1 MGYCETHDL
10 EFNMTCPACDHELN
24 YMQRTHLLDAFRAG
38 VRGKTYTNGS
48 YRPPYSS
55 DSCGQTSEYVAAW
68 NDGLNFCKRKSP
80 VGNTNDKKRYS
91 KGKKLSEGDTN
102 MAGKKKATTTK
113 PDTDISFEQMLGEAT
128 VASSTPKKGDKPI
141 IKLDADMS
149 VKFLDFL
156 RYKKE
161 YKAAEGNMRAA
172 EGPLLEFCIDRQDT
186 DGLKDDFHGSY
197 TVISADGK
205 TSATFITQDKFSPSQ
220 EAEDQETLKTILGDK
235 YATEV
240 IKTSTVILR
249 PEVFED
255 ETLKKELVAKMGA
268 DFSKFFMTTHKYSMK
283 EGFGERLYR
292 IANSMANLIRLR
304 TICGKAKPYIK

>member
-10 EFNMTCPACDHELN
+10 EFNMTCPACDYELN

-38 VRGKTYTNGS
+38 VRGKAFLNS
-48 YRPPYSS
+48 QP
-55 DSCGQTSEYVAAW
+55 EYVTAW

-91 KGKKLSEGDTN
+91 KGKKLTEGDTN
-102 MAGKKKATTTK
+102 MAGKKKATTAT
-113 PDTDISFEQMLGEAT
+113 PDISFEQMLGEAT

-172 EGPLLEFCIDRQDT
+172 EGPLLEYCIERQDT

-197 TVISADGK
+197 TVISEDGK

-220 EAEDQETLKTILGDK
+220 ESEDQEALKTLLGDK

-255 ETLKKELVAKMGA
+255 EALKKELVAKMGT

-283 EGFGERLYR
+283 EGFAERLYR
-292 IANSMANLIRLR
+292 IANGMANLIRLR
-304 TICGKAKPYIK
+304 TLCGKAKPYIK

>member
-1 MGYCETHDL
+1 MGGHCKTHNS

-24 YMQRTHLLDAFRAG
+24 YINKTYLLDAFRAG
-38 VRGKTYTNGS
+38 VRGL
-48 YRPPYSS
+48 PYINQSS
-55 DSCGQTSEYVAAW
+55 PEYVAAW
-68 NDGLNFCKRKSP
+68 NDGLNFAQIP
-80 VGNTNDKKRYS
+80 GNLITKKRYS
-91 KGKKLSEGDTN
+91 KGKQSEKLTEGDTN
-102 MAGKKKATTTK
+102 MAGKKKATTIAPEST
-113 PDTDISFEQMLGEAT
+113 ISFEQMLGEAT
-128 VASSTPKKGDKPI
+128 VASSTPKKGDKPV
-141 IKLDADMS
+141 IKLDKDMS
-149 VKFLDFL
+149 VKFQDFL

-172 EGPLLEFCIDRQDT
+172 EGPLLEYCIERQDT

-197 TVISADGK
+197 TVISEDGK

-220 EAEDQETLKTILGDK
+220 EAEDQEALKTLLGDK

-255 ETLKKELVAKMGA
+255 ETLKKELVAKMGT

-283 EGFGERLYR
+283 EGFAERLYR
-292 IANSMANLIRLR
+292 IANGMANLIRLR
-304 TICGKAKPYIK
+304 TLCGKAKPYIK

>member
-1 MGYCETHDL
+1 MNRTYLL
-10 EFNMTCPACDHELN
+10 E
-24 YMQRTHLLDAFRAG
+24 AFRAG
-38 VRGKTYTNGS
+38 VRVKAYLNS
-48 YRPPYSS
+48 QP
-55 DSCGQTSEYVAAW
+55 EYVAAW
-68 NDGLNFCKRKSP
+68 NEGLNFCKQQTP
-80 VGNTNDKKRYS
+80 IGNKVEKKRYIKS
-91 KGKKLSEGDTN
+91 KKHSEGDTT
-102 MAGKKKATTTK
+102 MAGKKKATTTA
-113 PDTDISFEQMLGEAT
+113 PEETMSFDQMLGEAT
-128 VASSTPKKGDKPI
+128 VASSAPKKGDKPI
-141 IKLDADMS
+141 IKLDKDMS
-149 VKFLDFL
+149 VKFVDFL

-172 EGPLLEFCIDRQDT
+172 EGPLLEYCIDRQDT

-197 TVISADGK
+197 TVISDDGK

-220 EAEDQETLKTILGDK
+220 EKEDQETLKILLGDK

-283 EGFGERLYR
+283 EGFAERLYR
-292 IANSMANLIRLR
+292 IANGMANLIRLR
-304 TICGKAKPYIK
+304 TLCGKAKPYIK